1 MAIKNESLMAQI
13 GPWGILGGC
22 NMQRKET
29 SMSEQQKSEVTID
42 PVMGVLENERSKIR
56 ELWTALREFDIE
68 EAIKELGLDADDF
81 DEMDI
86 KPDTLKSA
94 EEAARMA
101 EALIGCLCRLLVG
114 RTKEE
119 IRKAFGA
126 PGDYGHNSS
135 LGIALDTYYQLAA
148 DASAP
153 AVNDEITRAVL
164 EEREACAK
172 VADLL
177 VRERLAYVD
186 NAKTADAK
194 DFYTSQLVVVQGC
207 AMRIRERETPTM
219 RRKPEPQPV
228 PELDQTTKA
237 IAELVAV
244 ENHAR
249 NNEDCVG
256 FSAWVD
262 ERGWHCALKTSNGCV
277 ICETETTGH
286 TLEAA
291 VRELTYHV
299 VERHAIMADSVR
311 WLKKWRAGS

>member
-1 MAIKNESLMAQI
+1 MAINNKSLIAQI
-13 GPWGILGGC
+13 GPWGILRGY
-22 NMQRKET
+22 NMEQKEM
-29 SMSEQQKSEVTID
+29 SMSEQQKSEATIN
-42 PVMGVLENERSKIR
+42 PVLGVLEQECDKIR
-56 ELWTALREFDIE
+56 ELWTALREFDFE
-68 EAIKELGLDADDF
+68 EALKELGLSADDL

-86 KPDTLKSA
+86 NPDTLKSA
-94 EEAARMA
+94 AETARMA
-101 EALIGCLCRLLVG
+101 EALIGCLRRLLVG

-126 PGDYGHNSS
+126 PGDYGRDSS
-135 LGIALDTYYQLAA
+135 LGAALDAYYHFAA

-153 AVNDEITRAVL
+153 AVNDEITRAIL

-172 VADLL
+172 IADL
-177 VRERLAYVD
+177 VARERLAYAD
-186 NAKTADAK
+186 NAQSAESK
-194 DFYTSQLVVVQGC
+194 DFYMSQLAVVEGC
-207 AMRIRERETPTM
+207 ASRIRRQEKPAMPTM
-219 RRKPEPQPV
+219 PERVPEP
-228 PELDQTTKA
+228 DRITKA

-249 NNEDCVG
+249 NHEDCVQ

-262 ERGWHCALKTSNGCV
+262 ERGWHCDLKTHDGRS

-299 VERHAIMADSVR
+299 VERHAVMADSVE